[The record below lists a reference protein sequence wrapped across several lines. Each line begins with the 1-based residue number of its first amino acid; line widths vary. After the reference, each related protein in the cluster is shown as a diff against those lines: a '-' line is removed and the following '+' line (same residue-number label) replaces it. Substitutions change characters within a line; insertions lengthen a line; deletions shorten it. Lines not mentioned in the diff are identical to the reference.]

1 MALEAAPS
9 RSPALSRARAL
20 SRAAR
25 GRQARGHRAPA
36 AQQLARS
43 QRPLQQLVVAQLA
56 VARPEAVS
64 RSPRALVS
72 SANAGG
78 AHSRR
83 DLFGQALSLR
93 PCGHPLC
100 IACTAVISSLLLSP
114 IESPRTKP
122 FVSLA
127 AARVAMFVHG
137 LLATASAIHQRNTS
151 RSAACSAA
159 SRKTCLVP
167 RASGK
172 LVLLIKLGP

>member
-36 AQQLARS
+36 AQQLARP

-56 VARPEAVS
+56 VARPKAVS

-122 FVSLA
+122 CLA
-127 AARVAMFVHG
+127 RCSTCSNVCSRSFGHG
-137 LLATASAIHQRNTS
+137 LRDSSAEYEVRPTALPTGRLFAVS
-151 RSAACSAA
+151 RV
-159 SRKTCLVP
+159 RKTQT
-167 RASGK
+167 
-172 LVLLIKLGP
+172 GP